1 MRVLDEMRGGAIA
14 RAGIVMGE
22 GGSDLGDENFESSK
36 NQGYSPLRSELLD

>member
-1 MRVLDEMRGGAIA
+1 MRVLDEMMGGTIA

-36 NQGYSPLRSELLD
+36 NQEYSPLRSELLD